1 MAASINGIGTTFY
14 GRADARDDG
23 SYVVTKWVIFVF
35 APIIPLGS
43 MRVWPVA
50 PEKTP
55 WWRAS
60 TGTRFKAIPTD
71 LHMPHVLKGYGAT
84 LGIVLLLTIL
94 DKIK

>member
-1 MAASINGIGTTFY
+1 MAFSVNGIGTSFY
-14 GRADARDDG
+14 GRADTHSDG

-60 TGTRFKAIPTD
+60 VGSKFRAAPVA
-71 LHMPHVLKGYGAT
+71 LHMPHVFKGYAAT
-84 LGIVLLLTIL
+84 FGVILLFVIL